1 MEANYMKLYIKQK
14 LFSFKDRFNIK
25 DENEVDVLQ
34 VEGKIFSFGKQLSI
48 QTMSLEQVAYV
59 KQKVLN
65 FLPTFELTVN
75 DEVHVLK
82 KQFTFFKPAYA
93 LPSLNIRVEG
103 DFLAHQYSILRD
115 ELVIANISKAF
126 FSFADSYE
134 VDILE
139 DKDMNIVIS
148 IVIAI
153 DAVLSMERSSHVN
166 TNNNR

>member
-1 MEANYMKLYIKQK
+1 MKLYIKQK
-14 LFSFKDRFNIK
+14 LFTFKDRFNIK
-25 DENEVDVLQ
+25 DENEVDILQ
-34 VEGKIFSFGKQLSI
+34 VEGKVFSFGKQLSI
-48 QTMSLEQVAYV
+48 KTMDLEEVAYV

-65 FLPTFELTVN
+65 FLPTFEITVG
-75 DEVHVLK
+75 DEVHILK

-93 LPSLNIRVEG
+93 LPSLNIRIEG
-103 DFLAHQYSILRD
+103 NFTAHQYTILRE

-139 DKDMNIVIS
+139 DKDMKIVIA

-153 DAVLSMERSSHVN
+153 DAVLSMERSNQVN

>member
-1 MEANYMKLYIKQK
+1 MKLYIKQK
-14 LFSFKDRFNIK
+14 LFTFKDRFNIK
-25 DENEVDVLQ
+25 DENQVDILQ
-34 VEGKIFSFGKQLSI
+34 VEGKVFSFGKQLSI
-48 QTMSLEQVAYV
+48 QTMDLQQVAYV

-65 FLPTFELTVN
+65 FLPTFEITVN

-82 KQFTFFKPAYA
+82 KLFTFFKPAYA
-93 LPSLNIRVEG
+93 LPSLNIRIEG
-103 DFLAHQYSILRD
+103 NFTAHQYAILRD
-115 ELVIANISKAF
+115 NLVIANISKAF

-139 DKDMNIVIS
+139 DKDMNIVIA

>member
-1 MEANYMKLYIKQK
+1 MKLYIKQK

-34 VEGKIFSFGKQLSI
+34 VEGKVFSFGKQLSV
-48 QTMSLEQVAYV
+48 QTMDFQQVAYV

-65 FLPTFELTVN
+65 FLPTFEITIN

-82 KQFTFFKPAYA
+82 KQLTFFKPAYA
-93 LPSLNIRVEG
+93 LPSLNIRIEG
-103 DFLAHQYSILRD
+103 NFTAHQYTILRD

-134 VDILE
+134 VEILE
-139 DKDMNIVIS
+139 DKDMNIVIA

-166 TNNNR
+166 TDNNR

>member
-1 MEANYMKLYIKQK
+1 MDFQ
-14 LFSFKDRFNIK
+14 
-25 DENEVDVLQ
+25 
-34 VEGKIFSFGKQLSI
+34 
-48 QTMSLEQVAYV
+48 QVAYV

-65 FLPTFELTVN
+65 FLPTFEITIN

-82 KQFTFFKPAYA
+82 KQLTFFKPAYA
-93 LPSLNIRVEG
+93 LPSLNIRIEG
-103 DFLAHQYSILRD
+103 NFTAHQYTILRD

-134 VDILE
+134 VEILE
-139 DKDMNIVIS
+139 DKDMNIVIA

-166 TNNNR
+166 TDNNR